1 MTSRPARPRLDW
13 VDAGRGLAI
22 CLVANFHAANWLLVA
37 GAHVTWWVD
46 ANLVVSSL
54 RMPLFFTLSG
64 LFAGKWIRGPLAD
77 VLRVKVRLYGWVFL
91 LWGLVGSAIFTAGV
105 RMKGQGSLVGGT
117 IVPYLVSPFMPRLEL
132 WFIWALAIF
141 FAVANLT
148 AKVPVW
154 LQLGVAGV
162 GSAIALSGW
171 ETASPGWSGS
181 VKYYAFFLAGLY
193 LREHVIR
200 FGATRSRVRL
210 VGVVVVWAVVAV
222 GLWALG
228 WREVP
233 GLYFLN
239 CVLGVLAGIAVARA
253 AARVRWL
260 RAIGSRT
267 LPIYLAH
274 TPIIVLTSI
283 ALFLAHVTGHR
294 GLDLVLVPLVTA
306 GAITLALR
314 INDLAVAH
322 GAGWLYEPPAWFFGR
337 RGVAGRPA
345 SSAQRSSGP
354 AAPLPAE
361 PISEPVAEPLPEP
374 VGEQAGETGEFGR
387 PYS

>member
-1 MTSRPARPRLDW
+1 MTSRPPRPRLDW

-22 CLVANFHAANWLLVA
+22 CLVAAFHAANWLAVA
-37 GAHVTWWVD
+37 GAHVDWWIN

-77 VLRVKVRLYGWVFL
+77 VLRVKVRLYAWVFL
-91 LWGLVGSAIFTAGV
+91 LWGLLASAVFTAGV
-105 RMKGQGSLVGGT
+105 RMKGEGSLVGGT
-117 IVPYLVSPFMPRLEL
+117 LVPYLVSPVMPRLEL

-141 FAVANLT
+141 FVVATLT
-148 AKVPVW
+148 AKVPAWV
-154 LQLGVAGV
+154 QLTVAGV
-162 GSAIALSGW
+162 GSAVALSGW
-171 ETASPGWSGS
+171 ETASPGWSGA

-193 LREHVIR
+193 LRDQVIR
-200 FGATRSRVRL
+200 FGAIESRLRL
-210 VGVVVVWAVVAV
+210 VGVVAVWAVVAV
-222 GLWALG
+222 GLWWLG

-253 AARVRWL
+253 AARVSWL

-283 ALFLAHVTGHR
+283 ALFLAHATGHR
-294 GLDLVLVPLVTA
+294 GLDLLLVPLVTA
-306 GAITLALR
+306 GAIALALR
-314 INDLAVAH
+314 VNDVAVAH
-322 GAGWLYEPPAWFFGR
+322 HGGWLYEPPAWFFGR
-337 RGVAGRPA
+337 SARPA
-345 SSAQRSSGP
+345 TAVS
-354 AAPLPAE
+354 
-361 PISEPVAEPLPEP
+361 PVPVPTPEP
-374 VGEQAGETGEFGR
+374 AGDSGENGR
-387 PYS
+387 SHS

>member
-1 MTSRPARPRLDW
+1 MTTPPSRPRLDW

-22 CLVANFHAANWLLVA
+22 CLVANFHAANWLSVA
-37 GAHVTWWVD
+37 GAHVSWWVD

-64 LFAGKWIRGPLAD
+64 LFAAKWIRGPLTD
-77 VLRVKVRLYGWVFL
+77 VLRVKVRLYAWVFL

-105 RMKGQGSLVGGT
+105 RMKGQGSLLGGT
-117 IVPYLVSPFMPRLEL
+117 IVPFLISPVMPRLEL

-141 FAVANLT
+141 FVVANLT
-148 AKVPVW
+148 AKVPAW
-154 LQLGVAGV
+154 LQLAVAGV
-162 GSAIALSGW
+162 GSAVALSGW
-171 ETASPGWSGS
+171 ETASPGWSGA

-193 LREHVIR
+193 LREHIIR
-200 FGATRSRVRL
+200 FGAIGSRLRL
-210 VGVVVVWAVVAV
+210 GAVVSGWAVVAV
-222 GLWALG
+222 GLWWLG

-239 CVLGVLAGIAVARA
+239 CVLGVLAGIGVARA

-283 ALFLAHVTGHR
+283 ALFLAHATGHR
-294 GLDLVLVPLVTA
+294 GLDLLVVPVVTA

-314 INDLAVAH
+314 LNDLAVAH
-322 GAGWLYEPPAWFFGR
+322 GAGWMYEPPAWFFGR
-337 RGVAGRPA
+337 ESRPA
-345 SSAQRSSGP
+345 TP
-354 AAPLPAE
+354 AAPAAGPATE
-361 PISEPVAEPLPEP
+361 PAGDS
-374 VGEQAGETGEFGR
+374 GEIGR
-387 PYS
+387 PHS